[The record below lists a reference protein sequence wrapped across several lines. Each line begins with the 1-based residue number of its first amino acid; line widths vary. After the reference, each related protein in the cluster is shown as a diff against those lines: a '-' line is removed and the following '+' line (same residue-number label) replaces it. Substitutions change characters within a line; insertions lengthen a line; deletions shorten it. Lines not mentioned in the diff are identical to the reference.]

1 MLAVSN
7 PTIGAMSEANISSV
21 RAIEEFLLDK
31 PQLEIKT
38 IHDFHAGMYA
48 RTIMVPAGAMLTGA
62 LIKIPTLLMLSGD
75 ASVIID
81 GEEVRISGYGV
92 IPAAAGRKQVFLAHS
107 DTYLTMVF
115 ATSATTIEDA
125 EMEFTDEFD
134 LLGSRREK

>member
-1 MLAVSN
+1 MLALSD
-7 PTIGAMSEANISSV
+7 TRICASSEKSLAAV
-21 RAIEEFLLDK
+21 REVEKFALGQ
-31 PQLEIKT
+31 PQLDITT
-38 IHDFHAGMYA
+38 IHAFHAGMYA
-48 RTIMVPAGAMLTGA
+48 RTIMVPAGAMITGA
-62 LIKIPTLLMLSGD
+62 LIKIPTLLILSGD

-115 ATSATTIEDA
+115 ATSATTIEEA